1 MFGFTLAYDPSKYII
16 YLRLHFT
23 MLRSNVDSM
32 AVLCYT
38 AVERTAMHLHTVEKK
53 SN

>member
-1 MFGFTLAYDPSKYII
+1 MFGFTLAYDPSIYII
-16 YLRLHFT
+16 YLR
-23 MLRSNVDSM
+23 LRSNVDSM

-38 AVERTAMHLHTVEKK
+38 AVERTAMHVHTVEQK